1 MKKWTTALLC
11 LILCGAGNQ
20 ALATSL
26 LSSTDPIHIGNTLYT
41 ITDQHRAS
49 SDAWLSNLHGYRAD
63 DGAFSGLYLGTVTG
77 ITTIETNKKANKKK
91 LKTSANDDPQDI
103 RNLIEYFLEEN
114 YEVGPIEKIEAE
126 DTSHD
131 FLNLTYATDD
141 KSGRWSTKGSQGVD
155 FYTVK
160 GGNEFALY
168 YLDPASNNGQWITDH
183 LLNGGGN
190 IPGISH
196 LSVVTA
202 TSPSP
207 VPEPASLILLGLGII
222 AMTGWVK
229 KGRKKRTVAT

>member
-77 ITTIETNKKANKKK
+77 ITNDKKK
-91 LKTSANDDPQDI
+91 RLKTSANDAPEDI
-103 RNLIEYFLEEN
+103 LNLIGYFLEEN
-114 YEVGPIEKIEAE
+114 YEGEDIEKMNRE

-141 KSGRWSTKGSQGVD
+141 KSGRWSIKGSQVVD

-160 GGNEFALY
+160 GNNEFALY

>member
-77 ITTIETNKKANKKK
+77 ITNDKKK
-91 LKTSANDDPQDI
+91 RLKTSANDAPEDI
-103 RNLIEYFLEEN
+103 LNLIGYFLEEN
-114 YEVGPIEKIEAE
+114 YEGEDIEKMNRE

-131 FLNLTYATDD
+131 FLNLTYTTDD

>member
-77 ITTIETNKKANKKK
+77 ITNDKKK
-91 LKTSANDDPQDI
+91 RLKTSANDAPEDI
-103 RNLIEYFLEEN
+103 LNLIGYFLEEN
-114 YEVGPIEKIEAE
+114 YEGEDIEKMNRE

-141 KSGRWSTKGSQGVD
+141 KSGKWSIKGSQVVD

-160 GGNEFALY
+160 GNNEFALY